1 MNSRD
6 TVLKAA
12 AAAGFKV
19 VIDNDLAQDTDNTT
33 PWWNRLD
40 ISKMSY
46 YMTHAS
52 VYVLETLRWAPRGTV
67 LTHSMLLRA
76 AWGLVDGGKSNCFTP
91 MHLFV
96 MEKPL
101 E

>member
-6 TVLKAA
+6 DVLAA
-12 AAAGFKV
+12 AKAAGFV
-19 VIDNDLAQDTDNTT
+19 VVTDVDLAQDKDGTVV
-33 PWWNRLD
+33 WWNRLD

-52 VYVLETLRWAPRGTV
+52 VFFLETIGWAPKGTV
-67 LTHSMLLRA
+67 SVHGMLLRA
-76 AWGLVDGGKSNCFTP
+76 AWGLVDGGKNNVFTP

-96 MEKPL
+96 MEKP
-101 E
+101 